1 MIYSSMLT
9 MCVLMNPLSKKDLTL
24 IFWVG
29 QPWDLLLLIWNQKAP
44 APSPQRVIS
53 ILWILIIS
61 LNLLMYIR
69 LKCKRFYST
78 MISSKVRIPNG
89 FKKLTA
95 DFGLSNAQEVF
106 SIPYLVA
113 KGKQLVNLSK
123 CELCLLAPSLRQ
135 QLVIVLCFYRVLVEI
150 Y

>member
-1 MIYSSMLT
+1 
-9 MCVLMNPLSKKDLTL
+9 MNDLQ
-24 IFWVG
+24 FDV
-29 QPWDLLLLIWNQKAP
+29 DNVRSYESFKQKG
-44 APSPQRVIS
+44 
-53 ILWILIIS
+53 LNT
-61 LNLLMYIR
+61 NLLTWTALRSSIINMKSKSSCSIPRAGNLDPMNFDYKSKSFNAYTA
-69 LKCKRFYST
+69 KCKQFYST
-78 MISSKVRIPNG
+78 MISSKARIPNG

-135 QLVIVLCFYRVLVEI
+135 QLVIVLCFYRVLV
-150 Y
+150 